1 MTSGTTLSEAART
14 LRSAGAASVVGI
26 VVARTP

>member
-1 MTSGTTLSEAART
+1 LGAAAAA

-26 VVARTP
+26 VFARTPLPD